1 MIEIPT
7 WGDRRHIRIGLYG
20 GSFNPFHKGHLK
32 LAKMA
37 LTQLQLDQVWLMVS
51 PGNPL
56 KRGSFMA
63 PFGERYQRVKQNTD
77 ARRLIA
83 TDIEKRLGTRY
94 SCDTIE
100 ILQTRF
106 PRSHFVWLMG
116 ADSLAQMAL
125 WSHWK
130 EIVRLVPMVIFPRP
144 SYIFPALKGK
154 AACCL
159 KKARYPDRYAPV
171 IANMK
176 APAWIFMQTP
186 QTNISATA
194 LRNQDMTSD
203 KSFELKKD

>member
-1 MIEIPT
+1 
-7 WGDRRHIRIGLYG
+7 
-20 GSFNPFHKGHLK
+20 
-32 LAKMA
+32 
-37 LTQLQLDQVWLMVS
+37 
-51 PGNPL
+51 
-56 KRGSFMA
+56 
-63 PFGERYQRVKQNTD
+63 
-77 ARRLIA
+77 
-83 TDIEKRLGTRY
+83 
-94 SCDTIE
+94 
-100 ILQTRF
+100 
-106 PRSHFVWLMG
+106 MG